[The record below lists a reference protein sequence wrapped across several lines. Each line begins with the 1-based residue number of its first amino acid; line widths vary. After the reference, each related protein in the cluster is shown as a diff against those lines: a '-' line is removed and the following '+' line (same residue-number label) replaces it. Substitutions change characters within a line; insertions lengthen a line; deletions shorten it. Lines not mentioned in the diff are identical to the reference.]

1 MKMLGIKIGANQPI
15 LSPTERLRGAV
26 DLLHHEGKVEKQD
39 RDMFGGL
46 LDLRELQVS
55 DVMVHRT
62 EMVMINADLPP
73 EELVREV
80 LATEYTRIP
89 LWRDKP
95 ENIIGVLHA
104 KDLLRAI
111 RASEGDTA
119 SIDVS
124 TIALPPWFVPEMRPV
139 SEQLKAFRRRK
150 THFALVVDE
159 YGEVE
164 GMVTLEDILEEI
176 VGDISD
182 EHDVVVAGVRAQP
195 DGSVVVDGS
204 VPIRDLNRAMDW
216 HLPDEEAT
224 TVAGLVIHE
233 ARSIPERGQSF
244 TFHGFRFRVLRR
256 ERNRITALRIVPVP
270 REAEVEEKKPKR
282 AGTAFC
288 RASAA
293 YCHIIQMGG
302 GAAGE
307 MSSHASLSGDASK
320 VPRTS
325 WYFTCLGA
333 VWKWPLQFQ
342 HALFVDLGVLVGNHL
357 FRDHGVEHGVL
368 LDQVLEHGA
377 QFFGR
382 KLIAER
388 FRYFGVEDGEIVRR
402 HRVVERHQDAFH
414 QHFLGGGAGHVEGE
428 SVDGKRGDQ
437 RQNGRSQP
445 RVCPIT
451 HRTTPSNG
459 DAPGSVRPPF
469 AWNEH
474 RARDCLTKTKMPPP
488 PRRPSDATDPRFCGT
503 RFNRQA
509 RNHRPVVSPGA
520 CALIAS
526 AWTEP

>member
-1 MKMLGIKIGANQPI
+1 MGWLTFSIMVALLGASAFFAMGETALTGASRASMLRLSKQGNRDAELVFRLFGMRERLIGALLLGNNIANIGASALATGIFTAWFGDVGVLYATGAMTVMVVIFAEVLPKTIAINAPERISLLVARPMRATIFLLGPLLTVIEIVVRVLMRLIGIKIGANQPI
-15 LSPTERLRGAV
+15 LSPIERLRGAV

-39 RDMFGGL
+39 RDMLGGL
-46 LDLRELQVS
+46 LDLRELEVS

-62 EMVMINADLPP
+62 EMVMINADLPA

-111 RASEGDTA
+111 RAADGDT
-119 SIDVS
+119 SKIDVS
-124 TIALPPWFVPEMRPV
+124 TIMLPPWFVPEMRPV

-233 ARSIPERGQSF
+233 ARSIPDRGQSF

-256 ERNRITALRIVPVP
+256 ERNRITALRIVAVP
-270 REAEVEEKKPKR
+270 RESEAAEKKPRR
-282 AGTAFC
+282 AGKAF
-288 RASAA
+288 
-293 YCHIIQMGG
+293 
-302 GAAGE
+302 
-307 MSSHASLSGDASK
+307 
-320 VPRTS
+320 
-325 WYFTCLGA
+325 
-333 VWKWPLQFQ
+333 
-342 HALFVDLGVLVGNHL
+342 
-357 FRDHGVEHGVL
+357 
-368 LDQVLEHGA
+368 
-377 QFFGR
+377 
-382 KLIAER
+382 
-388 FRYFGVEDGEIVRR
+388 
-402 HRVVERHQDAFH
+402 
-414 QHFLGGGAGHVEGE
+414 
-428 SVDGKRGDQ
+428 
-437 RQNGRSQP
+437 
-445 RVCPIT
+445 
-451 HRTTPSNG
+451 
-459 DAPGSVRPPF
+459 
-469 AWNEH
+469 
-474 RARDCLTKTKMPPP
+474 
-488 PRRPSDATDPRFCGT
+488 
-503 RFNRQA
+503 
-509 RNHRPVVSPGA
+509 
-520 CALIAS
+520 
-526 AWTEP
+526 

>member
-1 MKMLGIKIGANQPI
+1 LTWVLFSIVIVCLLVSAFFAASETALTGASRASMLRLSKQGNREAGVVSSLFNMRERLIGALLLGNNIANIGASALATGILTAWFGDVGVLYATAVMTVMVVIFAEVLPKTIAINAPDRVSLLVARPMKVTVYVLGPFLTVIEVIVLALMKLFGIRVGAHQAI

-62 EMVMINADLPP
+62 EMTMINADLPP

-111 RASEGDTA
+111 RAADGDTS

-256 ERNRITALRIVPVP
+256 ERNRITALRITALP
-270 REAEVEEKKPKR
+270 REAETEEPRPKR
-282 AGTAFC
+282 AGTAF
-288 RASAA
+288 
-293 YCHIIQMGG
+293 
-302 GAAGE
+302 
-307 MSSHASLSGDASK
+307 
-320 VPRTS
+320 
-325 WYFTCLGA
+325 
-333 VWKWPLQFQ
+333 
-342 HALFVDLGVLVGNHL
+342 
-357 FRDHGVEHGVL
+357 
-368 LDQVLEHGA
+368 
-377 QFFGR
+377 
-382 KLIAER
+382 
-388 FRYFGVEDGEIVRR
+388 
-402 HRVVERHQDAFH
+402 
-414 QHFLGGGAGHVEGE
+414 
-428 SVDGKRGDQ
+428 
-437 RQNGRSQP
+437 
-445 RVCPIT
+445 
-451 HRTTPSNG
+451 
-459 DAPGSVRPPF
+459 
-469 AWNEH
+469 
-474 RARDCLTKTKMPPP
+474 
-488 PRRPSDATDPRFCGT
+488 
-503 RFNRQA
+503 
-509 RNHRPVVSPGA
+509 
-520 CALIAS
+520 
-526 AWTEP
+526 